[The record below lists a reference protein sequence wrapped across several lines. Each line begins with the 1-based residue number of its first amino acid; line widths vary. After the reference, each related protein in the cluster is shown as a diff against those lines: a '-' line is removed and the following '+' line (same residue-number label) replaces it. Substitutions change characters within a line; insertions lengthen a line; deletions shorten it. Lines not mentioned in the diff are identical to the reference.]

1 MAIKV
6 PARKTKFG
14 WGVGKG
20 HRVAC
25 WLGIGLWAG
34 DCLGPCVGITSMGPL
49 EGLQSFLHGLLGLGK
64 GLGGNR
70 MPRACK
76 DSILP
81 HSLSVAILHLA
92 FPCWIR

>member
-20 HRVAC
+20 HRVAY

-34 DCLGPCVGITSMGPL
+34 NCLGPCVGITSKGPL
-49 EGLQSFLHGLLGLGK
+49 EGLESFLHGLLGLGK
-64 GLGGNR
+64 GLDANR
-70 MPRACK
+70 ITQ